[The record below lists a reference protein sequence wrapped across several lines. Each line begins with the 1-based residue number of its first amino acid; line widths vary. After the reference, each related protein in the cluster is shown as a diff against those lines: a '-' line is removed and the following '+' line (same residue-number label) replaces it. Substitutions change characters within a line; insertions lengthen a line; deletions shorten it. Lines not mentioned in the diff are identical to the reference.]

1 MTARQFCVCLPLMTA
16 MVIGCSTERRSYQ
29 VAVQNKLDKPITF
42 WLTKEH
48 GPMEEGWLSPEQEAM
63 RTDPPPEEKLP
74 KVVVPAGRTAVTPK
88 PIEGDFDRDR
98 GRAILR
104 VYSGTPTLTE
114 TLAIGHGSLSRV
126 DVPLEPGANHIVIQD
141 LNGTMKGATQND
153 AVPPAAGSQPSSASP
168 SSSSSSIDSTK

>member
-1 MTARQFCVCLPLMTA
+1 MTRRQFFACVPLLAA

-29 VAVQNKLDKPITF
+29 VAVQNRLDKPITF

-63 RTDPPPEEKLP
+63 RADEPPEDKLP
-74 KVVVPAGRTAVTPK
+74 KVVVPPGKTAVTPK
-88 PIEGDFDRDR
+88 PIEGDFDRGQ

-114 TLAIGHGSLSRV
+114 TLAIGKGSLSRV
-126 DVPLEPGANHIVIQD
+126 DVPLEPGSNHIVIQD
-141 LNGTMKGATQND
+141 INGTMKGSTQGD
-153 AVPPAAGSQPSSASP
+153 AAPPGGSQSSSA
-168 SSSSSSIDSTK
+168 